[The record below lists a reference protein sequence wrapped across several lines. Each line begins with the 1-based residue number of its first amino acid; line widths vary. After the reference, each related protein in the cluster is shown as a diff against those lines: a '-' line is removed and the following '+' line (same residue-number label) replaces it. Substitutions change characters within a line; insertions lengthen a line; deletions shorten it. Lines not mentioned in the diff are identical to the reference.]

1 MYQTEYRHRRI
12 TGEGPGRVGNKEV
25 YDMEVSK
32 KKGYG
37 AKGIKFRL
45 IAIMAVLTLLPLII
59 TTAGAAQSM
68 SSTSLENGETLNLKQ
83 AEIVQNNFKT
93 LVDQNVRV
101 LQILASES
109 VTLDMVNNP
118 TDEAKLADMQ
128 KTLAAV
134 DAIFN
139 DGNSTVLTGAD
150 GENIVRSTGN
160 LTNIADRGYFTTAMG
175 GTINLSDPSVS
186 KTTGKLITVVA
197 VPVKDESGAAVAV
210 LTRNYSID
218 VLHEFLAGEA
228 GADQH
233 MFMVDG
239 NGIVI
244 ADSAEEMTADTERA
258 DYSAEQ
264 FFTAN
269 SPEGTYVGKSLAGKK
284 VAVSWFTEEL
294 TGWKVV
300 VERDYNSI
308 MKQSTSTVIRFIII
322 GIILAVVAI
331 LVALWMAK
339 GITDPVLDIN
349 DSLEAL
355 ADGRFVDIERFGNRQ
370 DELGNMVQCTNT
382 VIDKLRD
389 IVANIK
395 DSADGVANSATELAD
410 SAGQISKTADDVSE
424 AVQEVA
430 RGASQQADEIQQAS
444 DNTGRI
450 SNNIE
455 NVSDNATTLAGTA
468 DTMHENS
475 RSAASELEKLKVS
488 SDQMSQAV
496 DEITARISAT
506 GAAVENISTKVEA
519 INSIA
524 SQTNLLA
531 LNASIEA
538 ARAGEAGRG
547 FAVVAEEIGKL
558 ADDSAQSANE
568 IREQMSALLV
578 ESQSAVSTAQEV
590 REATE
595 GQRQILDA
603 TIRSI
608 NTLIDEIESTVG
620 GVKTITASADACNDS
635 KDVIVEAMDSLSAIS
650 EENAAAC
657 EETSA
662 SMQELNATVNTL
674 AGAAHNLSSISDGLI
689 AEIRFFKD

>member
-1 MYQTEYRHRRI
+1 
-12 TGEGPGRVGNKEV
+12 
-25 YDMEVSK
+25 MEENK

-37 AKGIKFRL
+37 TKGIKFKL
-45 IAIMAVLTLLPLII
+45 IAIMAALTLLPLII

-68 SSTSLENGETLNLKQ
+68 SSTALENGETLNLKQ
-83 AEIVQNNFKT
+83 AEIVQGNFKT
-93 LVDQNVRV
+93 LVDQNVNV
-101 LQILASES
+101 LKTLAAES

-134 DAIFN
+134 DTIFN

-150 GENIVRSTGN
+150 GENIVRSTGK
-160 LTNIADRGYFTTAMG
+160 LTNIADRGYFTTAMAG
-175 GTINLSDPSVS
+175 RVNLSDPSVS

-197 VPVKDESGAAVAV
+197 VPVKDESGAVVAV

-239 NGIVI
+239 SGIVI

-258 DYSAEQ
+258 DYSAQ
-264 FFTAN
+264 KFFTM
-269 SPEGTYVGKSLAGKK
+269 SDPEGTYVGESLDGKK

-300 VERDYNSI
+300 VERDYTSI
-308 MKQSTSTVIRFIII
+308 MKQSTTTVLRFIII
-322 GIILAVVAI
+322 GVVLAVVAI

-339 GITDPVLDIN
+339 SITDPVLEIN

-355 ADGRFVDIERFGNRQ
+355 ADGRFVDIDKFAGRK
-370 DELGNMVQCTNT
+370 DELGNMVLSTNT
-382 VIDKLRD
+382 VISKLRD
-389 IVANIK
+389 IVASIK
-395 DSADGVANSATELAD
+395 NSADGVANSATELAD

-430 RGASQQADEIQQAS
+430 RGASQQADEIQEAS

-455 NVSDNATTLAGTA
+455 NVSDNSTTLAGTA
-468 DTMHENS
+468 DTMHQNS
-475 RSAASELEKLKVS
+475 RSAATELEKLKAS

-506 GAAVENISTKVEA
+506 GTAVENISTKVEA

-538 ARAGEAGRG
+538 ARAGEAGKG

-595 GQRQILDA
+595 SQREILET
-603 TIRSI
+603 TIDSI

-620 GVKTITASADACNDS
+620 GVRTITSSADACNES
-635 KDVIVEAMDSLSAIS
+635 KNVIVEAMDSLSAIS

-674 AGAAHNLSSISDGLI
+674 AGAAHNLSTISDELI
-689 AEIRFFKD
+689 AEIQFFKD

>member
-1 MYQTEYRHRRI
+1 M
-12 TGEGPGRVGNKEV
+12 KEKTKI
-25 YDMEVSK
+25 K

-37 AKGIKFRL
+37 TKGIKFRL
-45 IAIMAVLTLLPLII
+45 IAIMAALTLLPLII
-59 TTAGAAQSM
+59 TTAGAAQSL
-68 SSTSLENGETLNLKQ
+68 SSTSLEAGEATNLKQ
-83 AEIVQNNFKT
+83 AEIVKGNFQT

-101 LQILASES
+101 LELLAAES
-109 VTLDMVNNP
+109 YTVDMVNNP

-128 KTLAAV
+128 KTLAAI
-134 DAIFN
+134 DTIFA

-160 LTNIADRGYFTTAMG
+160 LVNIADRGYFTTAMK
-175 GTINLSDPSVS
+175 GTVNLSNPSVS

-197 VPVKDESGAAVAV
+197 VPVKDESGAVIAV

-239 NGIVI
+239 TGTVI
-244 ADSAEEMTADTERA
+244 ADSDIEITADTERA

-264 FFTAN
+264 FFTMSDA
-269 SPEGTYVGKSLAGKK
+269 EGTYVGNSLDGKK
-284 VAVSWFTEEL
+284 VALSWATEDL

-300 VERDYNSI
+300 VERDYTSI
-308 MKQSTSTVIRFIII
+308 MRASTTTVLNFIII
-322 GIILAVVAI
+322 GLVLAIIAVFA
-331 LVALWMAK
+331 AMWMANR
-339 GITDPVLDIN
+339 ITGPIVVLN
-349 DSLEAL
+349 ESLEEL
-355 ADGRFVDIERFGNRQ
+355 ADGRFVDIEKYTERK
-370 DELGNMVQCTNT
+370 DELGNMIQSTNA
-382 VIDKLRD
+382 VIGRLKD
-389 IVANIK
+389 IVGNIK
-395 DSADGVANSATELAD
+395 NSADSVADSATELAD
-410 SAGQISKTADDVSE
+410 SAGQISKTADDVST
-424 AVQEVA
+424 AVQEIA
-430 RGASQQADEIQQAS
+430 RGASQQADEIQDAS

-450 SNNIE
+450 SDNIG
-455 NVSDNATTLAGTA
+455 NVSNNSTSLAGTA
-468 DTMHENS
+468 DTMHGNS
-475 RSAASELEKLKVS
+475 RSAAAELEKLKVS
-488 SDQMSQAV
+488 SDQMSKAV
-496 DEITARISAT
+496 DEITERISAT

-538 ARAGEAGRG
+538 ARAGEAGKG

-595 GQRQILDA
+595 SQKEILEA
-603 TIRSI
+603 TIESI
-608 NTLIDEIESTVG
+608 NTLIDEIESTVA
-620 GVKTITASADACNDS
+620 GVRTITSDAEACDTS
-635 KDVIVEAMDSLSAIS
+635 KNVIVEAMTSLSAIS

-674 AGAAHNLSSISDGLI
+674 AAAADNLKKISDSLI
-689 AEIRFFKD
+689 SEMQFFKD

>member
-1 MYQTEYRHRRI
+1 MSYYLFLY
-12 TGEGPGRVGNKEV
+12 GGVNPSMKETT
-25 YDMEVSK
+25 K
-32 KKGYG
+32 KIYG
-37 AKGIKFRL
+37 TKGIKFKL
-45 IAIMAVLTLLPLII
+45 IAIMAALTLLPLII

-68 SSTSLENGETLNLKQ
+68 SSTALGNGESLNLKQ
-83 AEIVQNNFKT
+83 AEIVQGNFQT
-93 LVDQNVRV
+93 LVDQNVKV
-101 LQILASES
+101 LEILATES
-109 VTLDMVNNP
+109 QTSDMIANP

-128 KTLAAV
+128 KNLAAV
-134 DAIFN
+134 DAIFA

-160 LTNIADRGYFTTAMG
+160 LVNIADRGYFKTAMSG
-175 GTINLSDPSVS
+175 AVNLSDPSVS

-197 VPVKDESGAAVAV
+197 VPVKDGSGAVIGV

-218 VLHEFLAGEA
+218 VLHEFLAGECE
-228 GADQH
+228 ADQH

-239 NGIVI
+239 TGIVI
-244 ADSAEEMTADTERA
+244 ADSSIEIGADTERD

-264 FFTAN
+264 FFTKSDA
-269 SPEGTYVGKSLAGKK
+269 SGTYVGRSLAGKK
-284 VAVSWFTEEL
+284 IALSWVTDEL

-300 VERDYNSI
+300 VERDYDSI
-308 MKQSTSTVIRFIII
+308 MKTAKSTITTFIVI
-322 GIILAVVAI
+322 GIILGAVAIVVALMI
-331 LVALWMAK
+331 AK
-339 GITDPVLDIN
+339 SITGPVIKIN
-349 DSLEAL
+349 ESLEAL
-355 ADGRFVDIERFGNRQ
+355 SDGRFVDIDAFTNRK
-370 DELGNMVQCTNT
+370 DELGNMVVSTNSLIT
-382 VIDKLRD
+382 KLRD
-389 IVANIK
+389 IVASIK
-395 DSADGVANSATELAD
+395 NSADSVADSATELAD

-430 RGASQQADEIQQAS
+430 RGASQQADEIQEAS

-450 SNNIE
+450 SNNID
-455 NVSDNATTLAGTA
+455 NVSDNSATLAGTA

-475 RSAASELEKLKVS
+475 KSAATELEKLKVS

-538 ARAGEAGRG
+538 ARAGEAGKG

-595 GQRQILDA
+595 SQKKILET
-603 TIRSI
+603 TIESI
-608 NTLIDEIESTVG
+608 NTLISEIESTVS
-620 GVKTITASADACNDS
+620 GVRTITGSADACTDS
-635 KDVIVEAMDSLSAIS
+635 KNVIVEAMDSLSAIS

-674 AGAAHNLSSISDGLI
+674 ASAAHNLSTISDALI
-689 AEIRFFKD
+689 EEMKFFKD

>member
-1 MYQTEYRHRRI
+1 MN
-12 TGEGPGRVGNKEV
+12 G
-25 YDMEVSK
+25 K

-37 AKGIKFRL
+37 TKGIKFRL
-45 IAIMAVLTLLPLII
+45 IAIMAALTLLPLII

-68 SSTSLENGETLNLKQ
+68 SSTALETGETMNLKQ
-83 AEIVQNNFKT
+83 AEIVQADFQTLVKQNVNVLKT
-93 LVDQNVRV
+93 LAAQ
-101 LQILASES
+101 S
-109 VTLDMVNNP
+109 VTRDMVANP
-118 TDEAKLADMQ
+118 TDEAKLEDMQ

-134 DAIFN
+134 DNVFK
-139 DGNSTVLTGAD
+139 DSNSTVLTGAD
-150 GENIVRSTGN
+150 GENIVRSTGK
-160 LTNIADRGYFTTAMG
+160 LVNIADRGYFTTAMA
-175 GTINLSDPSVS
+175 GTVNLSDPSVS

-197 VPVKDESGAAVAV
+197 VPVNGEDGKPIAV

-218 VLHEFLAGEA
+218 ILHEFLALEA

-239 NGIVI
+239 SGIVI
-244 ADSAEEMTADTERA
+244 ADSDIEIDADTERA
-258 DYSAEQ
+258 DYSTAQ
-264 FFTAN
+264 FFTT
-269 SPEGTYVGKSLAGKK
+269 SDPEGTYVGESLDGKK
-284 VAVSWFTEEL
+284 VAVSWYTEDI

-300 VERDYNSI
+300 VERDYRSI
-308 MKQSTSTVIRFIII
+308 MAQSTKTVLSFIII
-322 GIILAVVAI
+322 GLILAAI
-331 LVALWMAK
+331 AIVVALWMAK
-339 GITDPVLDIN
+339 NITDPVLEIN

-355 ADGRFVDIERFGNRQ
+355 ADGRFVDIDKYANRK
-370 DELGNMVQCTNT
+370 DELGNMVQSTNS
-382 VIDKLRD
+382 VISKLRA
-389 IVANIK
+389 IVASIK

-430 RGASQQADEIQQAS
+430 RGASQQADEIQDAS

-450 SNNIE
+450 SDNIE
-455 NVSDNATTLAGTA
+455 NVSDNSTSLAGTA

-475 RSAASELEKLKVS
+475 RSAASELEKLKTS

-506 GAAVENISTKVEA
+506 GNAVENISTKVEA

-538 ARAGEAGRG
+538 ARAGEAGKG

-595 GQRQILDA
+595 SQREILEA
-603 TIRSI
+603 TIESI

-620 GVKTITASADACNDS
+620 GVRTITNSAEACNDS
-635 KDVIVEAMDSLSAIS
+635 KNVIVEAMNSLSAIS

-674 AGAAHNLSSISDGLI
+674 ASAADNLRVISDGLLD
-689 AEIRFFKD
+689 EMKFFKE

>member
-1 MYQTEYRHRRI
+1 M
-12 TGEGPGRVGNKEV
+12 EGT
-25 YDMEVSK
+25 K

-37 AKGIKFRL
+37 TKGIKFRL
-45 IAIMAVLTLLPLII
+45 IAIMAALTLLPLII

-68 SSTSLENGETLNLKQ
+68 TSTALENGESINLKQ
-83 AEIVQNNFKT
+83 AEIVQADFKT

-101 LQILASES
+101 LQILAAES
-109 VTLDMVNNP
+109 TTLDMVNNP
-118 TDEAKLADMQ
+118 ADEAKLADMQ

-134 DAIFN
+134 DTIFN

-150 GENIVRSTGN
+150 GENIVRSTGK
-160 LTNIADRGYFTTAMG
+160 LTNIADRGYFTTAMSG
-175 GTINLSDPSVS
+175 KINLSDPSVS

-197 VPVKDESGAAVAV
+197 VPVKDESGATVAV

-218 VLHEFLAGEA
+218 ILHEFLAGEA
-228 GADQH
+228 AADQH
-233 MFMVDG
+233 MFIVDAS
-239 NGIVI
+239 GIVI
-244 ADSAEEMTADTERA
+244 ADSVEEMTADTERA
-258 DYSAEQ
+258 DYSAAQ
-264 FFTAN
+264 FFTM
-269 SPEGTYVGKSLAGKK
+269 SDPEGTYVGESLAGKR

-300 VERDYNSI
+300 VERDYRSI
-308 MKQSTSTVIRFIII
+308 MAQATKTVITFIII
-322 GIILAVVAI
+322 GVVLAVIAI

-339 GITDPVLDIN
+339 GITDPVLAIN

-355 ADGRFVDIERFGNRQ
+355 ADGRFVDIEKFTTRK
-370 DELGNMVQCTNT
+370 DELGNMVICTNT

-389 IVANIK
+389 IVASIK
-395 DSADGVANSATELAD
+395 ESADGVANSATELAD

-430 RGASQQADEIQQAS
+430 RGASQQADEIQEAS

-455 NVSDNATTLAGTA
+455 NVSDNSTTLAGTA

-475 RSAASELEKLKVS
+475 RSAATELEKLKVS

-538 ARAGEAGRG
+538 ARAGEAGKG

-595 GQRQILDA
+595 GQRQILEA
-603 TIRSI
+603 TIQSI

-620 GVKTITASADACNDS
+620 GVKTITSSADACNES
-635 KDVIVEAMDSLSAIS
+635 KNVIVEAMDSLSAIS

-674 AGAAHNLSSISDGLI
+674 ASAAHNLSSISDGLI
-689 AEIRFFKD
+689 AEIQFFKD